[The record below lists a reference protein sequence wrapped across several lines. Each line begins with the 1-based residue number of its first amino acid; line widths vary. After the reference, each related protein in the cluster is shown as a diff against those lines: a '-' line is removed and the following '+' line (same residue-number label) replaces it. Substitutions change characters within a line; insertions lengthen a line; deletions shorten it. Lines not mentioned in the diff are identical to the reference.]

1 MLQCPVPPTRDTPV
15 CPTSGHLPRQHCW
28 QGGGRLLPSP
38 GCWGRRGGGQDSSA
52 PGCSLSKRR
61 GPRRAWPPASTEEAG
76 ARPQIRSRIFPFND
90 LLYGLVFFGFVF
102 FPGFLGTGR
111 GKCLYCSWLG
121 WGAAGVHQMPV
132 GMEVVPGLGRGGD
145 TASAFVCMSEGTAVP
160 GARGRGHRE
169 GGCHGG
175 GDGTPIPFPAGWE
188 VGQEVHRA
196 ALISAVPPT
205 LNPGGRW
212 DTAMRGVPSIATAPG
227 GRILLH
233 PVGISAQHGCGR
245 SRTSASVECGG
256 SPPKN

>member
-1 MLQCPVPPTRDTPV
+1 MILRPSPSTTPSH
-15 CPTSGHLPRQHCW
+15 PAPSPLP
-28 QGGGRLLPSP
+28 GGRRGGCCSAQCHPP
-38 GCWGRRGGGQDSSA
+38 GIPQCAQHQGTSQGSTAGRGEAGSCPAPGAGEGGGGGQDSSA

-175 GDGTPIPFPAGWE
+175 GGTE
-188 VGQEVHRA
+188 H
-196 ALISAVPPT
+196 
-205 LNPGGRW
+205 
-212 DTAMRGVPSIATAPG
+212 PSPSQQA
-227 GRILLH
+227 
-233 PVGISAQHGCGR
+233 GR
-245 SRTSASVECGG
+245 SGRRCTELL
-256 SPPKN
+256 